1 MDMYEEI
8 KPLLYKLLP
17 QLDFAIT
24 STILYRNIQIL
35 GELPIEEGHK
45 YLERLKTNKGIE
57 PDMLNALIQ
66 YHKEKSEERTKFNMY
81 REKVHHQIDSGI

>member
-1 MDMYEEI
+1 MELYDAI
-8 KPLLYKLLP
+8 KPLLDKLTP
-17 QLDFAIT
+17 SLDFAIT
-24 STILYRNIQIL
+24 SSILYHNIQIL

-66 YHKEKSEERTKFNMY
+66 YHKEKSEERTTFKKY
-81 REKVHHQIDSGI
+81 RDKVHQQIDSGV